1 MLGKLFKHE
10 MKATARLLLPLYV
23 VIVVLTIMDRIVLNL
38 DVFEGIMFFIPG
50 MLTTLYVISLIAIVV
65 VTIVMLI
72 IRFYKNLISDEGYL
86 MFTLPVK
93 THQLINAKMF
103 ASTIWIIA
111 SIVAVCTSV
120 FALLITPNAFADIIR
135 ELRRIF
141 SEIISTLDANAALFY
156 TELILLTLF
165 SIINNILKVYMSIAI
180 GQLLNRYKI
189 LGGIAAYIIINI
201 VLQFIG
207 TILLVVGASVFEK
220 RMYEFSVLPQIAMPL
235 TLLLVILL
243 SIIYYVVTHFIFS
256 KKLNLE

>member
-1 MLGKLFKHE
+1 MFGKRFKHVV
-10 MKATARLLLPLYV
+10 KATARLLLPLYV

-103 ASTIWIIA
+103 ASTIWIIPYC
-111 SIVAVCTSV
+111 SSV
-120 FALLITPNAFADIIR
+120 SSYLHYYYSYAFADIIR

-141 SEIISTLDANAALFY
+141 SEIIST
-156 TELILLTLF
+156 E
-165 SIINNILKVYMSIAI
+165 
-180 GQLLNRYKI
+180 
-189 LGGIAAYIIINI
+189 
-201 VLQFIG
+201 
-207 TILLVVGASVFEK
+207 
-220 RMYEFSVLPQIAMPL
+220 IAMPL
-235 TLLLVILL
+235 YSTQSVLLLLYL
-243 SIIYYVVTHFIFS
+243 YH
-256 KKLNLE
+256 